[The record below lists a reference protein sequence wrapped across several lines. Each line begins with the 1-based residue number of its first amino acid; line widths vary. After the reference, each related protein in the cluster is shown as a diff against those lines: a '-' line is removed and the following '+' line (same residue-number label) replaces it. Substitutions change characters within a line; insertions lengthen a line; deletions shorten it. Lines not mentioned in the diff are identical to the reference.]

1 MDTKVLEQ
9 MEEIFSEE
17 IELLQHDLE
26 ALKAVGEEKM
36 RLFGMGL
43 MQRMSD

>member
-17 IELLQHDLE
+17 IALVQHDLE
-26 ALKAVGEEKM
+26 ALEALVEEKM